1 MSDIG
6 GNMKAVLQIH
16 AQVKDE
22 NGEPVKN
29 AIGEAVM
36 EWQDVQPLKGWLDL
50 SGGDS
55 RYNNYSAKVQES
67 THVFVS
73 KYVKLPDN
81 VKAENSRMLID
92 GLAYDVKLIDDPM
105 RLHKHLEIYL
115 AFTGGQ

>member
-6 GNMKAVLQIH
+6 GNMEALLQIQEQ
-16 AQVKDE
+16 AKDS
-22 NGEPVKN
+22 NGEPIKN

-36 EWQDVQPLKGWLDL
+36 NWKDVQPLKGWLDL

-67 THVFVS
+67 THVFIS

-105 RLHKHLEIYL
+105 HLHKHLEIYL